1 MNDPAPLSAEE
12 CAAIVGAIDHA
23 LLDPRLGAAELE
35 AGCRMALACGTASV
49 CIVPW
54 AVGLAAEILAGSPVR
69 PSTTIG
75 FPHGSNATAV
85 KLAES
90 ARALADGAVE
100 LDVVVNQSWVRDGA
114 WEAVRDEILA
124 LVDATHAGGGRL
136 KVIFENC
143 HLDDAAKRTLCGLC
157 TDAGADWVKTSTGF
171 ASGGATEADV
181 ALLRAACPPRVGVKA
196 SGGIR
201 DLDTLLRLRAAG
213 ADRFGASRTREIV
226 AEARRRAGLPPLP
239 PA

>member
-1 MNDPAPLSAEE
+1 VSDAAPLSPAE
-12 CAAIVGAIDHA
+12 CAAICGSIDHA
-23 LLDPRLGAAELE
+23 LLDPRLGTADLE
-35 AGCRMALACGTASV
+35 TGCRMARACVTASV

-54 AVGLAAEILAGSPVR
+54 GVPIAARILAGSPVR

-75 FPHGSNATAV
+75 FPHGANATAV
-85 KLAES
+85 KLAEA

-114 WEAVRDEILA
+114 WSAVGDEIAA

-143 HLDDAAKRTLCGLC
+143 FLDDAAKRRLCGIC
-157 TDAGADWVKTSTGF
+157 TEAGADWVKTSTGF

-181 ALLRAACPPRVGVKA
+181 ALMRAACPPSVGVKA

-201 DLDTLLRLRAAG
+201 DLDALLRLRAAG
-213 ADRFGASRTREIV
+213 ADRFGASRTLEIV
-226 AEARRRAGLPPLP
+226 AEARARAGLPP
-239 PA
+239 A